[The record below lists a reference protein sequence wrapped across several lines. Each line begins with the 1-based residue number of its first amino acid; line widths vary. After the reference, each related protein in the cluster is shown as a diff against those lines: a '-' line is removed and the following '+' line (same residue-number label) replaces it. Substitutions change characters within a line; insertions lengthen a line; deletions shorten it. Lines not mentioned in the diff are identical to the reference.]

1 MHISPCSPNNI
12 QIHKSGGAVT
22 AAAAVAQEILEIK
35 ILDGKYF

>member
-22 AAAAVAQEILEIK
+22 AAAAAQEILEIK